1 MWVELR
7 LPPEIM
13 TAVAVDTEAE
23 RGPSEFSVVLD
34 VVGAVSNVFTV
45 AQLLK
50 AAPEL
55 ARRLRARVQ
64 KSPSRLGEE
73 RLVIKGPGVS
83 VELDLPPNVS
93 SQKIV
98 DALTAALQPEATER
112 EAGARAPKVSG
123 P

>member
-1 MWVELR
+1 MRVELR

-13 TAVAVDTEAE
+13 AAVEADTDTE
-23 RGPSEFSVVLD
+23 RGPSELSVALD

-55 ARRLRARVQ
+55 ARRLRAWVRNR
-64 KSPSRLGEE
+64 PAHHGEE
-73 RLVIKGPGVS
+73 RLLIKGPGVS

-98 DALTAALQPEATER
+98 DALTAALRPEEAER
-112 EAGARAPKVSG
+112 EPPS
-123 P
+123 